1 MVFASILRS
10 HKRMKY
16 VTFVAIIMNT
26 LNILGNA
33 ILINGLFGFPRLG
46 IIGAAISTNIS
57 KFIGLVIIILVLLK
71 KTNMGLG
78 FLNLKYF

>member
-10 HKRMKY
+10 HKLKY

-26 LNILGNA
+26 LNVLGNA

-57 KFIGLVIIILVLLK
+57 KFIGLIYY
-71 KTNMGLG
+71 NFG
-78 FLNLKYF
+78 FLKRQI